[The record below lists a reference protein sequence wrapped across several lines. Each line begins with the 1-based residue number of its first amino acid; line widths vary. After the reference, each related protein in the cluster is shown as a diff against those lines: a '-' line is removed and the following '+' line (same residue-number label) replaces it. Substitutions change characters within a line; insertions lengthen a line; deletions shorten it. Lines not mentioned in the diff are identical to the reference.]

1 MAAAARQ
8 HHARSTFSLSLKDNK
23 IMHPPLRCCAFP
35 LCYTRDE
42 IEAEGRS
49 HELEAMV
56 QFIEHTWN
64 VQLTPGR
71 NSSEW
76 SLKQLVLC

>member
-1 MAAAARQ
+1 LFRFWYAGL
-8 HHARSTFSLSLKDNK
+8 STWLKAGWQLLHVVNHTFN
-23 IMHPPLRCCAFP
+23 MLFCCHLLLWCHP
-35 LCYTRDE
+35 RDE

-64 VQLTPGR
+64 VQLTPGH
-71 NSSEW
+71 NSSE
-76 SLKQLVLC
+76 